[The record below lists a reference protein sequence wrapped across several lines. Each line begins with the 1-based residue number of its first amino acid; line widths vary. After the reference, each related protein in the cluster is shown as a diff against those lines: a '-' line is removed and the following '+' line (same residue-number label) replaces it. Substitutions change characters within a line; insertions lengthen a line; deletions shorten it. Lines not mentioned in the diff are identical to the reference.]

1 MIANMQIK
9 GVIFDLM
16 DTLAYIDSEIYLST
30 HHQFAE
36 IMGVSWERFNDTWK
50 MSRPKALTGF
60 FSTTEQRFDWITRK
74 LNLELSHKV
83 FQEIVQAEK
92 ALWQNNIKLFT
103 DASPLLYKL
112 RQNRKKT
119 ALVSNGTPAM
129 TGLTE
134 SLAIDSLIDIFILS
148 CKVGH
153 KKPDQIIYK
162 KALEA
167 LELSPLECVFVGDGN
182 DFELDGAKSIGMH
195 TIRITR
201 PLGPYASSS
210 NQSTAFDFQ
219 VASLSELHQ
228 LLLDQ

>member
-60 FSTTEQRFDWITRK
+60 
-74 LNLELSHKV
+74 
-83 FQEIVQAEK
+83 
-92 ALWQNNIKLFT
+92 
-103 DASPLLYKL
+103 
-112 RQNRKKT
+112 
-119 ALVSNGTPAM
+119 
-129 TGLTE
+129 
-134 SLAIDSLIDIFILS
+134 IFILS